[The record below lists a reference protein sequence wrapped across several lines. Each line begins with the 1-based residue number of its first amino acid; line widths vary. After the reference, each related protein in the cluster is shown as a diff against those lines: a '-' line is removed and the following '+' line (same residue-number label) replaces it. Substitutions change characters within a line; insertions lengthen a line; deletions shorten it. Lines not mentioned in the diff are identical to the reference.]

1 MKYLTQVLLILGYVS
16 IGFGILGT
24 LGAVDSGSIDMKQ
37 AIIQCLICIGVGL
50 ACFAGRW
57 VLNWLSHEKC
67 NRKS

>member
-1 MKYLTQVLLILGYVS
+1 MNHLTKALLILGCLS

-24 LGAVDSGSIDMKQ
+24 LGAVDSGSIGMKQ
-37 AIIQCLICIGVGL
+37 ALIQFVVCIGVGL

>member
-1 MKYLTQVLLILGYVS
+1 MKYLTKVLLILGYVS

-37 AIIQCLICIGVGL
+37 ALIQLSVCLGVGL

-57 VLNWLSHEKC
+57 VLFRFQK
-67 NRKS
+67 